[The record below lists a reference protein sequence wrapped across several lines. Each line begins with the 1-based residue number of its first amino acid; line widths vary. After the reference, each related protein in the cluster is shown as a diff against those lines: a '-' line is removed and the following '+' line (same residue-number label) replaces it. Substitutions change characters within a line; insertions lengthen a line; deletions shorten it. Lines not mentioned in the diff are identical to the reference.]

1 MTFKE
6 KLKMEHPEKVSS
18 GYLGGCRGCPWH
30 CGYEAKSCRICIRS
44 GASEDICTRCWN
56 REIPGTERDDIIDI
70 VIQIENILHNTD
82 LHWMMM
88 YNPDT
93 KVYGITVSEEEL

>member
-1 MTFKE
+1 MTCRE
-6 KLKMEHPEKVSS
+6 KLMKEHPEKVGDKYNGGCSLCPS
-18 GYLGGCRGCPWH
+18 EYGYLDNPKWCNPKYNC
-30 CGYEAKSCRICIRS
+30 A
-44 GASEDICTRCWN
+44 RCWN

-93 KVYGITVSEEEL
+93 KVYGITVSKEELENE